1 MTDTEVREA
10 IAAQRRDLVDL
21 LAGLDAANWEAPT
34 LCDGWRVREVV
45 AHITMPFRLSMGR
58 FALEMLRARGN
69 FNKMADRSA
78 RADAAVL
85 SSEKLVASLR
95 DNVNH
100 PWKPPGGS
108 FADALSH
115 DVIHGL
121 DITVGLGLE
130 RTVPQERQILRRSPR
145 RHRTAR
151 RRHRFQLWLRFG
163 AGRFGPGPA
172 AGAVRAHAA
181 RGQSAWCGG
190 GEIHLGRSLTIPTR
204 RYSGASN
211 HSSALQS
218 ADDVDRT
225 RPRPNSTTA
234 RLR

>member
-78 RADAAVL
+78 RADAAVM
-85 SSEKLVASLR
+85 SSEELVASLR

-100 PWKPPGGS
+100 PWKPPGGG
-108 FADALSH
+108 FAGALSH

-130 RTVPQERQILRRSPR
+130 RTVPQDRMRLVLGALSPKNAKYFGVDLDDIELR
-145 RHRTAR
+145 
-151 RRHRFQLWLRFG
+151 
-163 AGRFGPGPA
+163 
-172 AGAVRAHAA
+172 
-181 RGQSAWCGG
+181 
-190 GEIHLGRSLTIPTR
+190 
-204 RYSGASN
+204 
-211 HSSALQS
+211 
-218 ADDVDRT
+218 ADDIDFSYGSGSVLAGSAQDLLLVLCGR
-225 RPRPNSTTA
+225 
-234 RLR
+234 RLPAGSLRGAAAERFTSPGA